1 MKAKAVMEQ
10 LSYGLYLLIAITI
23 GYAVVGAD
31 LYRHGNAPMAL
42 VFGSYALANVG
53 LIWSIK

>member
-1 MKAKAVMEQ
+1 MES

-23 GYAVVGAD
+23 GYAIVGLD
-31 LYRHGNAPMAL
+31 LWRSGNSPMAL

-53 LIWSIK
+53 LIWSLR